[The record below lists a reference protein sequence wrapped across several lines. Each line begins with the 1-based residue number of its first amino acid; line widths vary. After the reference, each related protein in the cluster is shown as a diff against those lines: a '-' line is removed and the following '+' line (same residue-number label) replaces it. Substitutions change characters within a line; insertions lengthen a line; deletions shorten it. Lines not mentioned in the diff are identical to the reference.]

1 MESMKSVPCPIPN
14 STSSLSSGAVISLSP
29 PSPPALSTSPDLPF
43 GVVSGLWVPFHLPEV
58 KLSKRKLFGKQLNV
72 IELDNKDY
80 LIGRELAALLNRE
93 TFNMYRTMK
102 VKRIEIR
109 RANPE
114 QVEYFAKVGAVRTG
128 THSVTLIPFADGVR
142 FVEEALERQM
152 KNTDK
157 KKKCPFGTP
166 YGSPSNPSPLSV
178 GSPSSSPL
186 RSPFGSPSN
195 SPIIGSP
202 LTSGNLGA
210 LVSAFEESSLDDDN
224 ELEECYSDMGSPPTD
239 PLHALY
245 LVASEALTY

>member
-1 MESMKSVPCPIPN
+1 MSDQAKSTPCPIP
-14 STSSLSSGAVISLSP
+14 SSPSMSP
-29 PSPPALSTSPDLPF
+29 VPSPSSSPLSTSPDLPF

-58 KLSKRKLFGKQLNV
+58 KLSKKKIFGKHLNV
-72 IELDNKDY
+72 IELDNKEY

-128 THSVTLIPFADGVR
+128 THSVTLIPLTDGVR

-157 KKKCPFGTP
+157 KKKCPLGTP
-166 YGSPSNPSPLSV
+166 YGSPSCSSPLSIGSPTSSPHRSPV
-178 GSPSSSPL
+178 GSPSDN
-186 RSPFGSPSN
+186 PFVGSPY
-195 SPIIGSP
+195 G
-202 LTSGNLGA
+202 GNLGA
-210 LVSAFEESSLDDDN
+210 LVSAFEESSLEDEN
-224 ELEECYSDMGSPPTD
+224 EMEDSYSDAGSPVTD
-239 PLHALY
+239 PLRALY
-245 LVASEALTY
+245 LVASETLTY

>member
-1 MESMKSVPCPIPN
+1 M
-14 STSSLSSGAVISLSP
+14 
-29 PSPPALSTSPDLPF
+29 
-43 GVVSGLWVPFHLPEV
+43 PFHLPEV
-58 KLSKRKLFGKQLNV
+58 KLSKKKLFGKQLNV

-128 THSVTLIPFADGVR
+128 THSVTLIPFVDGVR

-166 YGSPSNPSPLSV
+166 YGSPSNSSPLSI

-186 RSPFGSPSN
+186 RSPFGSPTNN
-195 SPIIGSP
+195 SFLVGSP
-202 LTSGNLGA
+202 LSGHLGA
-210 LVSAFEESSLDDDN
+210 LVSAFEESSLEDDN
-224 ELEECYSDMGSPPTD
+224 DLLEDCFSDMGSPPTD
-239 PLHALY
+239 PLRALY
-245 LVASEALTY
+245 LVASEALTI